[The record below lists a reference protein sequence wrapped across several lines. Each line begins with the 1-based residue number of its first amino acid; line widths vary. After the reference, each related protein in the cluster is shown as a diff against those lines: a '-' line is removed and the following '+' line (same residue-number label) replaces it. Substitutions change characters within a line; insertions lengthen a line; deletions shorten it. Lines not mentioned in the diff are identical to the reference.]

1 LTNTLVQ
8 LSSVSLAYETPAE
21 RVVAAENVSLTVK
34 AGELLAIMGTSGS
47 GKTTL
52 INVMAGLQLPDQ
64 GKVVVAGNE
73 LTSMSTR
80 ERAQAR
86 LRDIGVIFQDHNL
99 IPEFSALEN
108 VALSMRAMGK
118 SKSDADSEA
127 RELLRLVGLADTI
140 DRRPAELSGGQKQR
154 VGIARA
160 LSGGRKVILAD
171 EPTGSLDTTNSD
183 AVFRLLK
190 AVADRG
196 VGVVVATHDPKI
208 RDIATRT
215 IHMEGG
221 SLDTAVSLGA
231 A

>member
-1 LTNTLVQ
+1 M
-8 LSSVSLAYETPAE
+8 AYETPAE
-21 RVVAAENVSLTVK
+21 RVVAAEGVSLTVQ
-34 AGELLAIMGTSGS
+34 AGELVAIMGTSGS

-52 INVMAGLQLPDQ
+52 INMMAGLQLPDQ

-80 ERAQAR
+80 DRAQAR

-108 VALSMRAMGK
+108 VALSLRAMGK
-118 SKSDADSEA
+118 SRNDADSEA
-127 RELLRLVGLADTI
+127 RELLLLVGLADAL

-160 LSGGRKVILAD
+160 LSGGRQVILAD

-183 AVFRLLK
+183 AVFRLLRT
-190 AVADRG
+190 VADRG

-215 IHMEGG
+215 VHMEGG
-221 SLDTAVSLGA
+221 SLDTVVPLGA

>member
-1 LTNTLVQ
+1 MTNTLVQ